1 MNKILLYILVF
12 IFSISTPLTAKQNQ
26 KKAYEL
32 LTSKNKSI
40 AFYKSAEVKPFKV
53 TIQMGGSFLNLQ
65 YNAGETPS
73 FDFKPPAGIK
83 IESIFNNGIDVTNQL
98 IDYVYT
104 LPPITEN
111 ILLIITTSI
120 DNSTGVQTPEQQFK
134 IHSSNKKITIKD
146 LQAGQNIELFDLTG
160 NLVHSLKSTG
170 ETLIINIEKP
180 GMYIARINKRS
191 YKLVL

>member
-1 MNKILLYILVF
+1 MNKTLLYILVF
-12 IFSISTPLTAKQNQ
+12 IFSITTPLTAKQNQ

-32 LTSKNKSI
+32 LNSKNKSF

-73 FDFKPPAGIK
+73 FDFNPPAGIK
-83 IESIFNNGIDVTNQL
+83 IESVFNNGVDVTNQL
-98 IDYVYT
+98 IDNVYT
-104 LPPITEN
+104 LAPITEN
-111 ILLIITTSI
+111 ILLIVTTSI

-134 IHSSNKKITIKD
+134 IYSSNKKITIKD
-146 LQAGQNIELFDLTG
+146 LQAGQHIELFDLTG
-160 NLVHSLKSTG
+160 NLVRSLKSTG